1 MFILDSC
8 NEIVIQKSR
17 FIAHIKQVKDIE
29 SFSGFLNLEKKRYYD
44 ASHHCY
50 AYIINDQKKASD
62 DGEPSKTAGLPI
74 LNVLEG
80 RNLDECACIVTR
92 YFGGVK
98 LGAGGLTRA
107 YREACKKAIDC
118 ADLYDYQTI
127 KRYNIKLDYALGP
140 QFENF
145 LYSKGVKIEDITY
158 LEDEASYTY
167 LCNED
172 YEKEILNITK
182 GKAPLSLKPQVAIIR
197 VSK

>member
-29 SFSGFLNLEKKRYYD
+29 SFSDFLNLEKKRYYD

-50 AYIINDQKKASD
+50 AYIINDKKKASD

-92 YFGGVK
+92 YFGGIK

-127 KRYNIKLDYALGP
+127 KRYNIKLDYALSP

-158 LEDEASYTY
+158 LDNEASYTY

-172 YEKEILNITK
+172 YEKEILNITR

-197 VSK
+197 VIK

>member
-29 SFSGFLNLEKKRYYD
+29 SFSDFLNLEKKRYYD

-62 DGEPSKTAGLPI
+62 DGEPSKMAGLPI

-92 YFGGVK
+92 YFGGIK

-158 LEDEASYTY
+158 LDNEASYTY

-182 GKAPLSLKPQVAIIR
+182 GKTPLSLKPQVAIIR
-197 VSK
+197 VIK